1 LLITRYSHSALRART
16 RSPRAGLMQIPQRTG
31 TRQRFCEAKRDSRTA
46 PNSVWPEPVLWT
58 GRADLWFGAPMLSR
72 GFLGTGFGALG
83 LIACTSPRQYAA
95 LEPTKDAAVASTN
108 AVATSGTAATTA
120 STTAGTASTALSS
133 ASMPDATIVPEDA
146 GVGDAVADADASE
159 PQAPDSSP
167 AVVLEDAE
175 AGSDADAAPPASTVS
190 ATALASAS
198 SAPNPAGYHVSG
210 AWAGCA
216 WTSTE
221 AAGQTTVTPAD
232 FTQQVATAPYC
243 IDGSVAGLNYEG
255 FVVLGFNLNESP
267 PETCEA
273 AAPHSEEPAQPSV
286 SATGDGLAIDLQK
299 RDTSFP
305 LRVELI
311 GPIGHQATVAGYA
324 DRWCTLIEG
333 TGKIFVPFTAF
344 ATECWVTSGQAYNGE
359 PLSAVAFTVPGKD
372 VDDTPYDFCVNGWA
386 YGSSAADAPSNAEDQ
401 VGTLVD
407 SAAANDSPR
416 AKVVVAGEEYAVQTN
431 VLLTGASLVLSYTN
445 NGFVVD
451 SASGTGVGSPV
462 SLPSISVGSGL
473 AGGGQASTRATD
485 NLPKAISAIE
495 SADTTFRWSGNSGV
509 FDANITL
516 WFADADPMG
525 QRYNDGLDAI
535 VMIWL
540 NKPASVNPY
549 GAQVGTIMVSG
560 QTFNVWQGPR
570 GASPTE
576 AGDLVPD
583 PNAPVISFVAT
594 STLNSVTFDLN
605 DFIDVSVGQYGLPA
619 SLLLTDVLAG
629 FEIWSGGAGLT
640 VDEFT
645 IDIQ

>member
-1 LLITRYSHSALRART
+1 
-16 RSPRAGLMQIPQRTG
+16 
-31 TRQRFCEAKRDSRTA
+31 
-46 PNSVWPEPVLWT
+46 
-58 GRADLWFGAPMLSR
+58 
-72 GFLGTGFGALG
+72 
-83 LIACTSPRQYAA
+83 
-95 LEPTKDAAVASTN
+95 
-108 AVATSGTAATTA
+108 
-120 STTAGTASTALSS
+120 
-133 ASMPDATIVPEDA
+133 
-146 GVGDAVADADASE
+146 
-159 PQAPDSSP
+159 
-167 AVVLEDAE
+167 
-175 AGSDADAAPPASTVS
+175 
-190 ATALASAS
+190 
-198 SAPNPAGYHVSG
+198 
-210 AWAGCA
+210 
-216 WTSTE
+216 
-221 AAGQTTVTPAD
+221 
-232 FTQQVATAPYC
+232 
-243 IDGSVAGLNYEG
+243 
-255 FVVLGFNLNESP
+255 
-267 PETCEA
+267 
-273 AAPHSEEPAQPSV
+273 
-286 SATGDGLAIDLQK
+286 
-299 RDTSFP
+299 
-305 LRVELI
+305 
-311 GPIGHQATVAGYA
+311 
-324 DRWCTLIEG
+324 
-333 TGKIFVPFTAF
+333 
-344 ATECWVTSGQAYNGE
+344 
-359 PLSAVAFTVPGKD
+359 
-372 VDDTPYDFCVNGWA
+372 
-386 YGSSAADAPSNAEDQ
+386 
-401 VGTLVD
+401 
-407 SAAANDSPR
+407 
-416 AKVVVAGEEYAVQTN
+416 VVAGEEYAVQTN

-525 QRYNDGLDAI
+525 LRYNDGLDAI

-549 GAQVGTIMVSG
+549 GAQVGTITISG

-594 STLNSVTFDLN
+594 STLNSATFDLN
-605 DFIDVSVGQYGLPA
+605 AFIDVSVAQYGLPA